1 MPPLCGCR
9 HFHVK
14 LMRQVCI
21 SYKEYYA
28 VNNCN
33 WIGNNYTSR
42 MLPNSRK
49 CREGNLILFLFVAFF
64 RLLLP
69 WFVHIPRL
77 FTIRT
82 NHNWYTHSNFLA
94 QSTHT
99 LLILVVVSFWRFV
112 SLRLLII
119 LLCYTHMIIRTII
132 FIIIRICFVMGKASF
147 ADCFFRK
154 WVPCYRIDIS
164 CKSKTNDY
172 LISNLGSQCLYLDRI
187 ISVKNKRAW
196 VLMDF
201 K

>member
-1 MPPLCGCR
+1 MKWAAKRDHEKIHCSPNTDAVDQMHNTMLPLCGCR
-9 HFHVK
+9 LFHVK

-77 FTIRT
+77 FTNT
-82 NHNWYTHSNFLA
+82 N
-94 QSTHT
+94 Q
-99 LLILVVVSFWRFV
+99 
-112 SLRLLII
+112 
-119 LLCYTHMIIRTII
+119 TII
-132 FIIIRICFVMGKASF
+132 GILIQTFFSPEYSYIINTSSSITIIDHTTPLYS
-147 ADCFFRK
+147 
-154 WVPCYRIDIS
+154 YR
-164 CKSKTNDY
+164 Y
-172 LISNLGSQCLYLDRI
+172 
-187 ISVKNKRAW
+187 
-196 VLMDF
+196 
-201 K
+201 

>member
-1 MPPLCGCR
+1 MSNIKCIYKEQQRDHEKIHCSPNTDAVDPMHNTMPPLCGCR
-9 HFHVK
+9 LFHVK

-94 QSTHT
+94 QRTHR

-112 SLRLLII
+112 LLII

-132 FIIIRICFVMGKASF
+132 FIIIR
-147 ADCFFRK
+147 
-154 WVPCYRIDIS
+154 RIFHS
-164 CKSKTNDY
+164 
-172 LISNLGSQCLYLDRI
+172 
-187 ISVKNKRAW
+187 
-196 VLMDF
+196 
-201 K
+201 

>member
-1 MPPLCGCR
+1 MSNIECIYKEQQRDHEKIHFSPNTDAVDPMHNTMPPLCGCR
-9 HFHVK
+9 LFHVK

-94 QSTHT
+94 QSTHR

-112 SLRLLII
+112 SLL
-119 LLCYTHMIIRTII
+119 Y
-132 FIIIRICFVMGKASF
+132 S
-147 ADCFFRK
+147 
-154 WVPCYRIDIS
+154 Y
-164 CKSKTNDY
+164 DY
-172 LISNLGSQCLYLDRI
+172 
-187 ISVKNKRAW
+187 
-196 VLMDF
+196 
-201 K
+201 